1 MHIFCFAFLIQAKYD
16 ITAISQGRHIAKTH
30 IWSKKP
36 YTIFMY
42 YYNPYM
48 YLHSCE
54 IAHYLLYSNCSIKW
68 FIDDASKPL
77 FPAQS
82 HKNRPILYFPRLII
96 QCTIQHKHQNNLW
109 MVPDASCPIYLH
121 FPKEIHK
128 KWQRRSWFCKTFN
141 KEIMSC

>member
-1 MHIFCFAFLIQAKYD
+1 MHIFCFAFLTQAKYD
-16 ITAISQGRHIAKTH
+16 ITAPFQGRHIAKTH

-68 FIDDASKPL
+68 FEDDGQICNTRVSIGKKRPFL
-77 FPAQS
+77 DSSPVYYSVF
-82 HKNRPILYFPRLII
+82 KN
-96 QCTIQHKHQNNLW
+96 QNGLW
-109 MVPDASCPIYLH
+109 MVAKVTCGIYLH
-121 FPKEIHK
+121 IPKDQTKIHYK
-128 KWQRRSWFCKTFN
+128 LTTGELIQ
-141 KEIMSC
+141 